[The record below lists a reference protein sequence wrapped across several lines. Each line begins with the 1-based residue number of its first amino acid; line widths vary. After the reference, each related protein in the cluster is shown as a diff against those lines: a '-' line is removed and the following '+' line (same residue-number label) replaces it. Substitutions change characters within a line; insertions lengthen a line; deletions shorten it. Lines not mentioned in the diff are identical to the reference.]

1 MSGETTKN
9 ATNRGRG
16 KIIRVS
22 NDVVI
27 RIPKHMVKWKLPLVY
42 KVESVERNGDVAVVT
57 IRIVSEGGGS

>member
-1 MSGETTKN
+1 MSGETTNK
-9 ATNRGRG
+9 GRG

>member
-1 MSGETTKN
+1 MSGETMK
-9 ATNRGRG
+9 NRGRG
-16 KIIRVS
+16 KVIRVS

-57 IRIVSEGGGS
+57 IRIVSEGGGA